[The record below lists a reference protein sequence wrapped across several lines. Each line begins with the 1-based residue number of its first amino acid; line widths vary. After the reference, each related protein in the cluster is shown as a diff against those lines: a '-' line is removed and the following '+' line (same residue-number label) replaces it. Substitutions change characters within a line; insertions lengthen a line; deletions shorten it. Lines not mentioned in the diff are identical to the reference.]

1 MGRRGPAPQYAKR
14 EALERLL
21 NDGLSLSEAARRVGV
36 NRKTAK
42 RWRNGRVIRYPGG
55 RAVHYPPVINAPTV
69 KTYSTRYLGEGER
82 VRLADLRREGRT
94 IRSIATLMGR
104 APSTISRELR
114 RGADSLGRYRPH
126 EAHQRA
132 LARRRLDRPSRL
144 ARDRQLREWVESKL
158 KRRWSPEQVSR
169 GLRQQFPHQ
178 PHRWLCAETIYQA
191 VYRPDLGGLSRELP
205 GRILRHRRRYRLRRR
220 DAQHRRSAPVTGM
233 VSVHERPDTV
243 ADRRE
248 PGHWEGD
255 LIKGSG
261 NKSAVAVLVERVSRA
276 VMLAK
281 MPDASAASALQAF
294 TDKLQSLQEPL
305 RQTLTYDQG
314 REMSRHAELTEAT
327 GVRVYFCDP
336 HSPWQR
342 GTCENTNGLLRQY
355 LPKGTD
361 LSVYS
366 QEELDAIADS
376 LNTRPRQT
384 LGWMTP
390 LQILAQVLA
399 NPRQTAAV
407 H

>member
-1 MGRRGPAPQYAKR
+1 MAKQKYRQLQPIERMRIEIWKSENVSAQEMGRRLGRSASTITREVKRNTCQANDYQAHGAQWRHSCRRTAAKPKPKLHPDGVLWGVVCELLRWKWSPQEIA
-14 EALERLL
+14 
-21 NDGLSLSEAARRVGV
+21 
-36 NRKTAK
+36 
-42 RWRNGRVIRYPGG
+42 
-55 RAVHYPPVINAPTV
+55 
-69 KTYSTRYLGEGER
+69 
-82 VRLADLRREGRT
+82 
-94 IRSIATLMGR
+94 ATLKR
-104 APSTISRELR
+104 AYPQQSQ
-114 RGADSLGRYRPH
+114 H
-126 EAHQRA
+126 H
-132 LARRRLDRPSRL
+132 
-144 ARDRQLREWVESKL
+144 
-158 KRRWSPEQVSR
+158 VS
-169 GLRQQFPHQ
+169 H
-178 PHRWLCAETIYQA
+178 ETIYTAIYAYPKGELRKELIACLRQN
-191 VYRPDLGGLSRELP
+191 RTKRMPRSRGQDRR
-205 GRILRHRRRYRLRRR
+205 GRI
-220 DAQHRRSAPVTGM
+220 AEM
-233 VSVHERPDTV
+233 VSIHVRPPEVD
-243 ADRRE
+243 DRIM

-355 LPKGTD
+355 LPNGTD

>member
-1 MGRRGPAPQYAKR
+1 MAKQKYRQLQPIERMRIEIWKSENVSAQEMGRRLGRSASTITREVKRNTCQANDYQAHGAQWRHSCRRTAAKPKPKLHPDGVLWGVVCELLRWKWSPQEIA
-14 EALERLL
+14 
-21 NDGLSLSEAARRVGV
+21 
-36 NRKTAK
+36 
-42 RWRNGRVIRYPGG
+42 
-55 RAVHYPPVINAPTV
+55 
-69 KTYSTRYLGEGER
+69 
-82 VRLADLRREGRT
+82 
-94 IRSIATLMGR
+94 ATLKR
-104 APSTISRELR
+104 AYPQQSQ
-114 RGADSLGRYRPH
+114 H
-126 EAHQRA
+126 H
-132 LARRRLDRPSRL
+132 
-144 ARDRQLREWVESKL
+144 
-158 KRRWSPEQVSR
+158 VS
-169 GLRQQFPHQ
+169 H
-178 PHRWLCAETIYQA
+178 ETIYTAIYAYPKGELRKELIACLRQN
-191 VYRPDLGGLSRELP
+191 RTKRMPRSRGQDRR
-205 GRILRHRRRYRLRRR
+205 GRI
-220 DAQHRRSAPVTGM
+220 AEM
-233 VSVHERPDTV
+233 VSIHVRPPEVD
-243 ADRRE
+243 DRIM

-261 NKSAVAVLVERVSRA
+261 NKSAAAVLVERVSRA